1 MASTPRRMTKRPAGS
16 LSSDGDRSTVIDAKR
31 LPRRFIVEVRTP
43 YRTECECGREV
54 CGTARKQIDIA
65 PQIMQAVDE
74 AVVGAFEL
82 PAGSYEALVVC
93 GHAGTFLSGVLRKS

>member
-16 LSSDGDRSTVIDAKR
+16 LTCDGDTSTVIDAKR

-43 YRTECECGREV
+43 YRAECECGREV

-82 PAGSYEALVVC
+82 PQGSYEAMVVL
-93 GHAGTFLSGVLRKS
+93 GHRGDFISGVMRKT

>member
-1 MASTPRRMTKRPAGS
+1 MRVWPG
-16 LSSDGDRSTVIDAKR
+16 G
-31 LPRRFIVEVRTP
+31 VRHS
-43 YRTECECGREV
+43 
-54 CGTARKQIDIA
+54 AKQIDIS

-93 GHAGTFLSGVLRKS
+93 GHAGTFLSGVCCANRSLESDFGKAGLCTCTIGA